1 MLGSAV
7 KSIWKTGIYQNEH
20 IEMGSVASARENL
33 FSRKMGNIF
42 SMVKWKNILLEKKS
56 DLVSISELQNFP
68 EFLDGVRFQ
77 FFGLNI
83 SSRYEF
89 AHGRDLPEFS
99 SSRSST
105 DPFLGIMQGS
115 TMQTQRNQI
124 QGTCTQVQ
132 RSTRGWTLLNQAP

>member
-56 DLVSISELQNFP
+56 DLVSISEL
-68 EFLDGVRFQ
+68 
-77 FFGLNI
+77 
-83 SSRYEF
+83 
-89 AHGRDLPEFS
+89 
-99 SSRSST
+99 
-105 DPFLGIMQGS
+105 
-115 TMQTQRNQI
+115 
-124 QGTCTQVQ
+124 
-132 RSTRGWTLLNQAP
+132 